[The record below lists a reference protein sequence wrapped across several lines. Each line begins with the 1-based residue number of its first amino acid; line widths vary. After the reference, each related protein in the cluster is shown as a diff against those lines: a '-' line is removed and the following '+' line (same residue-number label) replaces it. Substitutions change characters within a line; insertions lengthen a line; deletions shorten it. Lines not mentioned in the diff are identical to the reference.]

1 MFKSSLVFGGG
12 DVILKTSGKPMV
24 IEISYRG
31 NASLHTNLG
40 RNWIFRQS
48 KNKIII
54 YNYKNLD
61 IKNDII
67 FKYRGEFIATS
78 CKLVDAEKSKA
89 FCSIQK
95 SNIHFWELMDNN
107 WETSDRYTKY
117 KNTYKFRNPIKGVR
131 NG

>member
-61 IKNDII
+61 I
-67 FKYRGEFIATS
+67 
-78 CKLVDAEKSKA
+78 
-89 FCSIQK
+89 
-95 SNIHFWELMDNN
+95 
-107 WETSDRYTKY
+107 
-117 KNTYKFRNPIKGVR
+117 
-131 NG
+131 